1 MTKGMLLYQV
11 HEKSKL
17 IQTEL
22 EKATLQQDVI
32 RKRLNDITASI
43 FVYIGFIIAPPL
55 VSRLFGLMA
64 TVFFHP
70 FTLVISSV
78 VSVLCTVVLIFLFPY
93 FLYSVVKYVQLSYIN
108 RKNSGRLW
116 APPSVRNPVEC
127 LNKPTRQILRVAL
140 EMVEWKIYRY
150 THFLDEL
157 KRFAVI
163 LEGEPNE
170 SVMAEIEAKTKE
182 FPLYIDVEA
191 DLGLTKKVKVRS
203 IAISLAIVGIA
214 LFVTVKV
221 LLSML

>member
-93 FLYSVVKYVQLSYIN
+93 SLYSVVKYVQLSYIN

-170 SVMAEIEAKTKE
+170 AVMAEIEAKTKE

>member
-93 FLYSVVKYVQLSYIN
+93 SLYSVVKYVKLSYIN

-170 SVMAEIEAKTKE
+170 AVMAEIEAKTKE

>member
-1 MTKGMLLYQV
+1 MNKGMLLYQV

-93 FLYSVVKYVQLSYIN
+93 SLYSVVKYVQLSYIN

-140 EMVEWKIYRY
+140 EMVEWKSYRY

-170 SVMAEIEAKTKE
+170 AVMAEIEAKTKE

-191 DLGLTKKVKVRS
+191 DLGLTKKVKVSS

>member
-1 MTKGMLLYQV
+1 MNKGMLLYQV

-93 FLYSVVKYVQLSYIN
+93 SLYSVVKYVQLSYIN

-140 EMVEWKIYRY
+140 EMVEWKSYRY

-170 SVMAEIEAKTKE
+170 AVMAEIEAKTKE

>member
-93 FLYSVVKYVQLSYIN
+93 SLYSVVKYVQLSYIN

-140 EMVEWKIYRY
+140 EMVEWKSYRY

-170 SVMAEIEAKTKE
+170 AVMAEIEAKTKE

>member
-170 SVMAEIEAKTKE
+170 AVMAEIEAKTKE

>member
-93 FLYSVVKYVQLSYIN
+93 
-108 RKNSGRLW
+108 
-116 APPSVRNPVEC
+116 
-127 LNKPTRQILRVAL
+127 
-140 EMVEWKIYRY
+140 
-150 THFLDEL
+150 
-157 KRFAVI
+157 
-163 LEGEPNE
+163 
-170 SVMAEIEAKTKE
+170 
-182 FPLYIDVEA
+182 
-191 DLGLTKKVKVRS
+191 
-203 IAISLAIVGIA
+203 SL
-214 LFVTVKV
+214 
-221 LLSML
+221 

>member
-93 FLYSVVKYVQLSYIN
+93 SLYSVVKYVQLSYIN

-157 KRFAVI
+157 KRFAVT

-170 SVMAEIEAKTKE
+170 AVMAEIEAKTKE

>member
-93 FLYSVVKYVQLSYIN
+93 SLYSVVKYVQLSYIN
-108 RKNSGRLW
+108 RRNSGRLW

-170 SVMAEIEAKTKE
+170 AVMAEIEAKTKE

>member
-93 FLYSVVKYVQLSYIN
+93 SLYSVVKYVQLSYIN

-191 DLGLTKKVKVRS
+191 DLGLTKKVKVSS

>member
-93 FLYSVVKYVQLSYIN
+93 SLYSVVKYVQLSYIN

-170 SVMAEIEAKTKE
+170 AVMAEIEAKTKE

-191 DLGLTKKVKVRS
+191 DLGLTKKVKVSS

>member
-43 FVYIGFIIAPPL
+43 FVYPPL

-93 FLYSVVKYVQLSYIN
+93 SLYSVVKYVQLSYIN

-170 SVMAEIEAKTKE
+170 AVMAEIEAKTKE

>member
-1 MTKGMLLYQV
+1 M
-11 HEKSKL
+11 
-17 IQTEL
+17 
-22 EKATLQQDVI
+22 
-32 RKRLNDITASI
+32 
-43 FVYIGFIIAPPL
+43 
-55 VSRLFGLMA
+55 
-64 TVFFHP
+64 
-70 FTLVISSV
+70 
-78 VSVLCTVVLIFLFPY
+78 LCTVVLIFLFPY
-93 FLYSVVKYVQLSYIN
+93 SLYSVVKYVQLSYIN

-170 SVMAEIEAKTKE
+170 AVMAEIEAKTKE

>member
-1 MTKGMLLYQV
+1 MNKGMLLYQV

-93 FLYSVVKYVQLSYIN
+93 SLYSVVKYVQLSYIN

-170 SVMAEIEAKTKE
+170 AVMAEIEAKTKE